1 MSIAANHLTPAL
13 CAISVISWL
22 LTLYHACHAHQ
33 STHSAKPVQICL
45 PALPAIAGFIYKIQP
60 LAFPVLQLMR
70 NAVAV
75 VKQHLFALVVLA
87 LLEQTFR
94 VYYPTATAQA
104 ATTAICLF
112 KQTASRAAINVG
124 RVAIVVPVTLVQSLV
139 QTHQTVHAIMVN
151 KMTERALCVEVRLKI
166 YYSNNNIN

>member
-1 MSIAANHLTPAL
+1 VHPAQTYSLNVFSAVERLVWVVAAAISWQTQPHVCLVPAYLHVPIAVNHLTPAL

-22 LTLYHACHAHQ
+22 LILYHVCHAHQ
-33 STHSAKPVQICL
+33 STHSVKPVQIFL
-45 PALPAIAGFIYKIQP
+45 PAPPAIVGSICKIQP
-60 LAFPVLQLMR
+60 LASPALQLMH

-104 ATTAICLF
+104 VTTAICLF
-112 KQTASRAAINVG
+112 R
-124 RVAIVVPVTLVQSLV
+124 
-139 QTHQTVHAIMVN
+139 
-151 KMTERALCVEVRLKI
+151 
-166 YYSNNNIN
+166 